1 MSSHE
6 LPFLILNLAVEMIF
20 VLNSRLHAQ
29 AVPPERAA
37 SVLRDIGTNIFDTAF
52 VNELFARP
60 AMYSSTSVLQVFTA
74 LSSSTIMRLS
84 ANSMRKLYDLVY
96 MTVKYQVFTLR
107 HPLELLEL
115 TLNHLDAAQKILP
128 AEIQP
133 LTSAAEERVLRL
145 ASTLN
150 MGDWAS
156 TRRSLLNFFTGRHVR
171 VSVFLEN
178 EVQDRTSGAFY
189 IPRDAF
195 LSPSPACKPPGLV
208 YVAGVPQPGTF
219 PHPDAHLPY
228 PPRIPL
234 GSWRPRKGAARMTSN
249 GFDIYAAAAAAAA
262 AGSSRSDTV
271 AGGAGAHAT
280 VAADPLLRQ
289 TLEMPMPKKPPFG
302 GAGAVTAFASPSTP
316 PPVSVAAEDKQC
328 AYDAEVNSLAQL
340 IGSVNRAGGVQHFE
354 LDLFPDGAG
363 SSGGATAVV
372 PVPSAAP
379 TSITNAAG
387 SRGAGATPAI
397 PVTRMT
403 ASAVQEQNKKLL
415 GIMSDFQ
422 SPKEAGSGDAG
433 GAVPAT
439 GGATMNDLLD
449 IMDEL

>member
-29 AVPPERAA
+29 AVPLARSA
-37 SVLRDIGTNIFDTAF
+37 SVLSDIGTNIFDTAF
-52 VNELFARP
+52 VNELFVPQAV
-60 AMYSSTSVLQVFTA
+60 YSSASVLQVFAA

-84 ANSMRKLYDLVY
+84 ENSMRKLYDLVY

-128 AEIQP
+128 ATVRP
-133 LTSAAEERVLRL
+133 LTSVAEERVLRL

-156 TRRSLLNFFTGRHVR
+156 TRQSLLNFFTGRHVR
-171 VSVFLEN
+171 VSVFLESKM
-178 EVQDRTSGAFY
+178 QDGTSGAFY

-219 PHPDAHLPY
+219 AHPDAHLPY
-228 PPRIPL
+228 PPHIPL
-234 GSWRPRKGAARMTSN
+234 GSWRPQKGAARMTSN
-249 GFDIYAAAAAAAA
+249 GFDIYAAAATA
-262 AGSSRSDTV
+262 SSRS
-271 AGGAGAHAT
+271 AT
-280 VAADPLLRQ
+280 VASAAGAPSTVVVDPLLRQ
-289 TLEMPMPKKPPFG
+289 TVEVPMRKKPTFDDG
-302 GAGAVTAFASPSTP
+302 GAVPASTGPCTP
-316 PPVSVAAEDKQC
+316 PPVSVAAEDQQS
-328 AYDAEVNSLAQL
+328 AHDAEVNYLAQL
-340 IGSVNRAGGVQHFE
+340 IGCVNRARGVQHFE
-354 LDLFPDGAG
+354 LDLFQVGAG
-363 SSGGATAVV
+363 SSGEASAVV
-372 PVPSAAP
+372 PVPSASS
-379 TSITNAAG
+379 TSITKAAS
-387 SRGAGATPAI
+387 SRGAGAMPAM

-403 ASAVQEQNKKLL
+403 ASAVWEQNKKLL

-422 SPKEAGSGDAG
+422 SPKGAGSGDAG

-439 GGATMNDLLD
+439 GGTSMNDLLN

>member
-37 SVLRDIGTNIFDTAF
+37 SVLSDIGTNVFDTAF
-52 VNELFARP
+52 VNELFTP
-60 AMYSSTSVLQVFTA
+60 TAMYSSTSVLQVFTA

-84 ANSMRKLYDLVY
+84 ENSMRKLYDLVY
-96 MTVKYQVFTLR
+96 MTVKYQIFTLR

-115 TLNHLDAAQKILP
+115 TLNHLDAVQKILP
-128 AEIQP
+128 AAMRP

-171 VSVFLEN
+171 VSIFLEN
-178 EVQDRTSGAFY
+178 KMQDSTSGAFY

-208 YVAGVPQPGTF
+208 YVADVPHPGTF
-219 PHPDAHLPY
+219 AHPDAHLPY
-228 PPRIPL
+228 PPHIPL

-249 GFDIYAAAAAAAA
+249 GFDIYAASAAA
-262 AGSSRSDTV
+262 AGSSRTATV
-271 AGGAGAHAT
+271 AGAAGAHAI
-280 VAADPLLRQ
+280 VVADPLLRH
-289 TLEMPMPKKPPFG
+289 TLEMPMPKKPTFE
-302 GAGAVTAFASPSTP
+302 GASAVTASTGPPTP
-316 PPVSVAAEDKQC
+316 PPVSVAAEDEQN
-328 AYDAEVNSLAQL
+328 AYDAEVNYLAQL
-340 IGSVNRAGGVQHFE
+340 IGSVNRARGVQYFE
-354 LDLFPDGAG
+354 LDLFPDGTG
-363 SSGGATAVV
+363 SSGEAAAAV

-379 TSITNAAG
+379 TPITNAAS
-387 SRGAGATPAI
+387 SRGAGASPAM

-415 GIMSDFQ
+415 SIMNDFQ
-422 SPKEAGSGDAG
+422 SPKGAGSGDAG

-439 GGATMNDLLD
+439 GGASMNDLLD